1 MEKVAVVLFNLG
13 GPDSLQSVQPFLK
26 NLFSD
31 PDIFKIPIGQ
41 KLFAKLISS
50 LRSKKVVKQ
59 YALIGGK
66 SPINELTENQRIALE
81 SVLQK
86 DNTHFE
92 VFVAM
97 RYWHPL
103 TEEIVKIVEKGNFSK
118 IILLSL
124 YPHKSIVTTGSSIN
138 EWFRF
143 YKGNREKI
151 AIIEEYHNNSEYH
164 KAINQRIDQTLL
176 EFSEIEKVEFL
187 FSAHSVPQSLIAS
200 GDPYQSQILASINGI
215 MQQRTDNRK
224 FHVSYQSKVG
234 PVKWLEPSTEKFVEE
249 LGKNGV
255 KNLLVIP
262 ISFVTDHIETLF
274 ELGIEYRKVAEKS
287 GIVNFKVMKALNSSE
302 IFINMLKNL
311 VLEKL

>member
-1 MEKVAVVLFNLG
+1 MKKVAVVLFNLG

-31 PDIFKIPIGQ
+31 PDIFKIPVGQ

-50 LRSKKVVKQ
+50 LRSKKVANQ
-59 YALIGGK
+59 YRQIGGK
-66 SPINELTENQRIALE
+66 SPINELTENQKIALE

-86 DNTHFE
+86 ENTHFE

-103 TEEIVKIVEKGNFSK
+103 TEEIVKTVEQGNFSK

-164 KAINQRIDQTLL
+164 KTINQRIDQTLV
-176 EFSEIEKVEFL
+176 EFSENEKVEFL

-200 GDPYQSQILASINGI
+200 GDPYQSQILASIDGI
-215 MQQRTDNRK
+215 MQQRTDNRQ

-255 KNLLVIP
+255 NNLLVIP

-274 ELGIEYRKVAEKS
+274 ELGIEYREVAERS
-287 GIVNFKVMKALNSSE
+287 GIKNFQVMKAINSSK